1 MATEFEVIAELL
13 EDAGFKSGARRTREF
28 EKALYRS
35 GDAKEEVVYHQPNDF
50 DEIRATDSIFR
61 DAQYTQELLFD
72 PYLEQELAPIRREFE
87 DYDPQQE
94 IPSPPPHSLSPQF
107 AHTFRERFGGTAT
120 NDLLLTDLTESKNFN
135 DTFNSKQK
143 GALRRTITAL
153 NNRDI
158 HTVGSLRNKSAMD
171 LIDLRGINP
180 RSIVFLETAFR
191 KPQAKSS

>member
-35 GDAKEEVVYHQPNDF
+35 GDAKEEVVYHRPNDF
-50 DEIRATDSIFR
+50 DEIRAADSIFR
-61 DAQYTQELLFD
+61 DAQHTQELLFD
-72 PYLEQELAPIRREFE
+72 PYIEQQLAPIRREFE

-94 IPSPPPHSLSPQF
+94 IPSSHSLSPQF

-120 NDLLLTDLTESKNFN
+120 NDTLLTDLTDSIDFN
-135 DTFNSKQK
+135 DTFNSNQK

-153 NNRDI
+153 NNGDI
-158 HTVGSLRNKSAMD
+158 RTIGSLRNQGALD

-191 KPQAKSS
+191 KPQAKTS